1 MVAFLLSK
9 MGSGREWGNIQSCL
23 VTTGSLNFIPF
34 SGKKIQSSEIRKL
47 SLFFRLKAVVE
58 LSEPSLRLELKAVE
72 ARVVFES
79 NFESG

>member
-23 VTTGSLNFIPF
+23 VTTGSLKFIPF
-34 SGKKIQSSEIRKL
+34 SGKKIQSSEIRQL

-58 LSEPSLRLELKAVE
+58 LLEPSHRLELKVEE
-72 ARVVFES
+72 ARVMF
-79 NFESG
+79 